1 MFHLIARPANETLRR
16 FGALALALSLI
27 AGCADLPDP
36 DDAEAVAEYEEVNDP
51 GEPTMRAIFSFN
63 RVIDKVILK
72 PSAEVLRETPAS
84 FQRGV
89 HNFLNNLHSPVIFFN
104 DILQG
109 EFERAGTTLARFL
122 VNSTI
127 GILGFMDQA
136 KEMGLEFHNED
147 FGQTLAVWNIPEGPY
162 LMLPVFGPSNPR
174 DTVGLVVDFLLDP
187 FNWLASNT
195 DNDWATW
202 ARAGVRGVD
211 QRARHFDALEDLEKS
226 SLDFYAAI
234 RSLYRQHREDE
245 ISNGESSS
253 FMEAPTMGMDIQIP
267 SADDGEVSQK

>member
-1 MFHLIARPANETLRR
+1 MFHIITRRANEILRR

-27 AGCADLPDP
+27 AGCATAPDP
-36 DDAEAVAEYEEVNDP
+36 GDTEAVAEYEEVNDP
-51 GEPTMRAIFSFN
+51 GEPTMRVIFEFN
-63 RVIDKVILK
+63 RGLDTAILK
-72 PSAEVLRETPAS
+72 PAAEVLRETPAA

-104 DILQG
+104 DLLQG

-122 VNSTI
+122 INSTV

-147 FGQTLAVWNIPEGPY
+147 FGQTLAVWNVPEGPY

-187 FNWLASNT
+187 FNWWASNT

-211 QRARHFDALEDLEKS
+211 LRARHFDALEDLERS

-234 RSLYRQHREDE
+234 RSLYRQHRADE

-253 FMEAPTMGMDIQIP
+253 FMPAPRIGMNIQIP
-267 SADDGEVSQK
+267 SAEDGEVSQN